1 MLDELKLSMLLTFSK
16 SEAYPVLLITS
27 DTIQM
32 ITDCGHT
39 AYILIR
45 RLAY

>member
-16 SEAYPVLLITS
+16 SEVYPVLLVTS
-27 DTIQM
+27 ETIQ
-32 ITDCGHT
+32 IIIDCRLT

-45 RLAY
+45 LLAY